1 MGHCLYYGEW
11 ERNKVAAMSRDEEF
25 KLVYGML
32 YSLKSFV
39 SRITPAISDNFQCYE
54 TNKYKL
60 TMYETTSGVKFV
72 INTGLDWS
80 SQAINEMLQSLHKEV
95 YVEFVIRNPLV
106 SLDCTIESELFK
118 SKIENFINTKIK
130 EV

>member
-39 SRITPAISDNFQCYE
+39 SRITPA
-54 TNKYKL
+54 
-60 TMYETTSGVKFV
+60 MYVF
-72 INTGLDWS
+72 
-80 SQAINEMLQSLHKEV
+80 
-95 YVEFVIRNPLV
+95 
-106 SLDCTIESELFK
+106 ELLYNYYFIK
-118 SKIENFINTKIK
+118 S
-130 EV
+130 

>member
-39 SRITPAISDNFQCYE
+39 SRITPA
-54 TNKYKL
+54 
-60 TMYETTSGVKFV
+60 MYVF
-72 INTGLDWS
+72 
-80 SQAINEMLQSLHKEV
+80 
-95 YVEFVIRNPLV
+95 
-106 SLDCTIESELFK
+106 
-118 SKIENFINTKIK
+118 
-130 EV
+130 